1 MVPSG
6 FNIKK
11 IKNKK
16 NLSATHEQGFGES
29 QGETGGLVPVGVLTL
44 HNSGSVQSIPD

>member
-1 MVPSG
+1 MVPNE

-16 NLSATHEQGFGES
+16 NLSATHEQGFGETHLR
-29 QGETGGLVPVGVLTL
+29 QGLVPVGVLAFQY
-44 HNSGSVQSIPD
+44 SGSVQSIPD

>member
-1 MVPSG
+1 MVPNE

-16 NLSATHEQGFGES
+16 NLSATHEQGFSES
-29 QGETGGLVPVGVLTL
+29 QVRQGLVTVGVLTL